1 MSRESPPHVVIE
13 DEGMSRDSYV
23 RLSCKIK
30 PRTTTLI
37 FQDTNMSSTSA
48 STPSQGSY
56 SSNTVAKSA
65 GIFGKIKE
73 YVEEATS
80 AVTQDKDE
88 KIPNNFVSLDT
99 LLANNKR
106 WARNKVATDPEYFA
120 RLKDQQSPKI
130 LWIGCAD
137 SRVPANQILGLA
149 PGEVFVHRNIANVVT
164 HTDLN
169 CHSVLQY
176 AVDVLQVKHVMV
188 VGHYGCGGVKAAMS
202 NNSFGLL
209 DWWLHNIKD
218 VFEEHRV
225 AIEACSSDK
234 DKQDLLVE
242 LNAVQS
248 VVNVAKSATLQAA
261 WARGQKVSVHG
272 WAYRLSDGIVRDL
285 GVTVNN
291 PEQLDKVYNVQVT
304 STAPHH

>member
-1 MSRESPPHVVIE
+1 MSTNPATLAHSKSQTIFSRLNNEQVTE
-13 DEGMSRDSYV
+13 DATQSTTDQQVSRS
-23 RLSCKIK
+23 
-30 PRTTTLI
+30 
-37 FQDTNMSSTSA
+37 
-48 STPSQGSY
+48 
-56 SSNTVAKSA
+56 
-65 GIFGKIKE
+65 
-73 YVEEATS
+73 
-80 AVTQDKDE
+80 
-88 KIPNNFVSLDT
+88 FVSLET
-99 LLANNKR
+99 LLQNNKK
-106 WARNKVATDPEYFA
+106 WAKNKITADPQYFE

-130 LWIGCAD
+130 LWIGCSD

-169 CHSVLQY
+169 AHSVLQY

-188 VGHYGCGGVKAAMS
+188 CGHYGCGGVKAAMT
-202 NNSFGLL
+202 NDSFGLL

-218 VFEEHRV
+218 VFEDHRV
-225 AIEACSSDK
+225 AIENCSTEK

-248 VVNVAKSATLQAA
+248 VINVSKSATLQAA

-291 PEQLDKVYNVQVT
+291 PEQLDNVYRVQTT
-304 STAPHH
+304 SSAPHS